1 MRVSSTVS
9 MGFAIKFCL
18 KVGGIYTV
26 LRSKA
31 PISTEELGDQYCA
44 LGPLREERWRL
55 EVEQI
60 EPESR
65 NIRAALRKLNEG
77 GFKVRNFKSD
87 LAVEI
92 KIISCLSF
100 QIVLALSLFFFKS
113 IKCFKKVKKEDF

>member
-1 MRVSSTVS
+1 MLNHR
-9 MGFAIKFCL
+9 I

-55 EVEQI
+55 EVEPI

-65 NIRAALRKLNEG
+65 NIRAALKKLNEG
-77 GFKVRNFKSD
+77 GFKVNFCATS
-87 LAVEI
+87 LPSLVFALIRFIQSNGYFHVI
-92 KIISCLSF
+92 LSF
-100 QIVLALSLFFFKS
+100 KQREYLLH
-113 IKCFKKVKKEDF
+113 